1 MPRDRLAALK
11 AVRTIFV
18 CIKKETTEEAI
29 YNLKLVQC
37 YIIKLQQNDA
47 AILINY
53 EINQLLYLFQ
63 LLPYVIQP
71 IILLSIHYMYL

>member
-63 LLPYVIQP
+63 LLPYVIQL
-71 IILLSIHYMYL
+71 IILLFIHYMYL